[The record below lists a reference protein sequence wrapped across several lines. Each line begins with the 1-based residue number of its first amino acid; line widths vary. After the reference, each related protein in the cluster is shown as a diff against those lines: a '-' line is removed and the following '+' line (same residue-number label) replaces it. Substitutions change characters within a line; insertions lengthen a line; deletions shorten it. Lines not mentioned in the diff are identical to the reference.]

1 MFSTRGLPEV
11 TRTSGTQLTILRRQH
26 SHGKPG
32 QIINSTQVLLSLQLV
47 AGAGSCFD
55 RKSDIPCQVRSQA
68 MNEIDILSIKY
79 FCKNVMISDN
89 DNVRCV
95 GTRPVGSTMEF
106 PLVTAAE
113 DSSSGAFGG
122 WRPGECGHGN
132 WIGGWGSCF
141 LFFCHVSH
149 VS

>member
-1 MFSTRGLPEV
+1 MF
-11 TRTSGTQLTILRRQH
+11 
-26 SHGKPG
+26 
-32 QIINSTQVLLSLQLV
+32 
-47 AGAGSCFD
+47 
-55 RKSDIPCQVRSQA
+55 
-68 MNEIDILSIKY
+68 
-79 FCKNVMISDN
+79 SDN

-132 WIGGWGSCF
+132 WRMGSCF
-141 LFFCHVSH
+141 LIFVMSVIFFLVLVMAVICHTFSYKVFVMSVVSH
-149 VS
+149 ISLSRTIVMSGMSPKYKTFVLSVLYLPPRMG